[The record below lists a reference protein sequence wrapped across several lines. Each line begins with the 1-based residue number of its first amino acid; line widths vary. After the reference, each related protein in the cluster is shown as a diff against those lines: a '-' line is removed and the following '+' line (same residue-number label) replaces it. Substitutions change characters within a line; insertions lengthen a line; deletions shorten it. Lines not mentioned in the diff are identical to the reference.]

1 MTVGQAAE
9 AVGAEAP
16 RRRRKSDVAAPDA
29 SATEPA
35 DVMP

>member
-9 AVGAEAP
+9 AVGVKAP
-16 RRRRKSDVAAPDA
+16 RRRRKGDLEAPA
-29 SATEPA
+29 SSATEPA